1 MTFLT
6 DFADQAVILPL
17 VLAIAIALL
26 VQGWRRGA
34 AAWVAVVCAT
44 FGVTLALKVLFIPCS
59 DAFDM
64 PTLHTPSGHVAA
76 ATVVVGGL
84 AVLLLGRG
92 LAVLVALATA
102 ALIGTT
108 RLVLGEHTGLEVAVG
123 AIVGLAGVAA
133 LIRLAGP
140 PRPATVDVRR
150 VVLIAVLVAVVFHGL
165 HMPAEAHIRG
175 AAWRLAQFLKVCPT
189 DQVRL

>member
-6 DFADQAVILPL
+6 DFADQAVMVPL
-17 VLAIAIALL
+17 MLAIAIALL
-26 VQGWRRGA
+26 MQGWRRGA
-34 AAWVAVVCAT
+34 AAWLAVVCAT

-84 AVLLLGRG
+84 AVLLLGRAP
-92 LAVLVALATA
+92 AVLVALATA

-123 AIVGLAGVAA
+123 AFVGLAGVAA
-133 LIRLAGP
+133 LIRLAGA
-140 PRPATVDVRR
+140 RPAAFQVRR
-150 VVLIAVLVAVVFHGL
+150 LVLIAVLVAVVFHGL

>member
-6 DFADQAVILPL
+6 DFADQAVMLPL

-26 VQGWRRGA
+26 VEGWRRGA
-34 AAWVAVVCAT
+34 VAWVVVVCAT
-44 FGVTLALKVLFIPCS
+44 FGVTLGLKVLFIPCS

-92 LAVLVALATA
+92 VGVLVALATA

-108 RLVLGEHTGLEVAVG
+108 RLVLGEHTGLEVVVG

-133 LIRLAGP
+133 LIRVAGV
-140 PRPATVDVRR
+140 RPATVNVHR

-175 AAWRLAQFLKVCPT
+175 AAWRLAQFLRVCPS

>member
-1 MTFLT
+1 
-6 DFADQAVILPL
+6 
-17 VLAIAIALL
+17 
-26 VQGWRRGA
+26 
-34 AAWVAVVCAT
+34 
-44 FGVTLALKVLFIPCS
+44 
-59 DAFDM
+59 
-64 PTLHTPSGHVAA
+64 VAA

-92 LAVLVALATA
+92 PAVLVALATA

-133 LIRLAGP
+133 LIRLAGA
-140 PRPATVDVRR
+140 RPATVDVRR

-175 AAWRLAQFLKVCPT
+175 AAWRLAQFLKVCRV
-189 DQVRL
+189 DQARL

>member
-6 DFADQAVILPL
+6 DFADQAVMVPL
-17 VLAIAIALL
+17 MLAVAIALL
-26 VQGWRRGA
+26 AQGWRRGA
-34 AAWVAVVCAT
+34 AAWVVVVCIT
-44 FGVTLALKVLFIPCS
+44 FGVTLGLKLLFIPCS
-59 DAFDM
+59 DTFDM

-123 AIVGLAGVAA
+123 AVVGLAGVAA
-133 LIRLAGP
+133 LIRLAGA
-140 PRPATVDVRR
+140 RPATLDVRR

>member
-6 DFADQAVILPL
+6 DFADQAVMVPL
-17 VLAIAIALL
+17 MLAVAITLL
-26 VQGWRRGA
+26 AQGWQRGA

-44 FGVTLALKVLFIPCS
+44 FGVTLGLKLLFIPCS
-59 DAFDM
+59 DALDM

-92 LAVLVALATA
+92 PAVLVALATA

-108 RLVLGEHTGLEVAVG
+108 RLVLGEHTGLEVVVG

-133 LIRLAGP
+133 LIRLAGA
-140 PRPATVDVRR
+140 RPATVDVRR

-175 AAWRLAQFLKVCPT
+175 AAWRLAQFLKVCRV
-189 DQVRL
+189 DQARL

>member
-6 DFADQAVILPL
+6 DFADQAVMVPL
-17 VLAIAIALL
+17 MLAVAIALL

-34 AAWVAVVCAT
+34 AAWVVVVCAT
-44 FGVTLALKVLFIPCS
+44 FGVTLVLKLLFIPCS
-59 DAFDM
+59 DALDM
-64 PTLHTPSGHVAA
+64 PTLRTPSGHVAA

-92 LAVLVALATA
+92 LAVLVALAAA

-133 LIRLAGP
+133 LIRLAGA
-140 PRPATVDVRR
+140 RPATVEVRR
-150 VVLIAVLVAVVFHGL
+150 VVLIAVLVAVIFHGL

>member
-6 DFADQAVILPL
+6 DFADQAVMLPL

-84 AVLLLGRG
+84 AALLLGRS
-92 LAVLVALATA
+92 LAILAALATA
-102 ALIGTT
+102 ALIGAT
-108 RLVLGEHTGLEVAVG
+108 RLVLGEHTGLEVVVG

-140 PRPATVDVRR
+140 RPATVDGRR

-175 AAWRLAQFLKVCPT
+175 AAWRLAHFLRVCPT

>member
-6 DFADQAVILPL
+6 DFADQAVMLPL

-34 AAWVAVVCAT
+34 VAWVVVVCAT
-44 FGVTLALKVLFIPCS
+44 FGVTLGLKVLFIPCS

-84 AVLLLGRG
+84 AVLLLGRR

-133 LIRLAGP
+133 LIRLAGA
-140 PRPATVDVRR
+140 RPAPVDVRR

>member
-6 DFADQAVILPL
+6 DFADQAVMVPL
-17 VLAIAIALL
+17 MLAVAITLL
-26 VQGWRRGA
+26 AQGWQRGA

-44 FGVTLALKVLFIPCS
+44 FGVTLGLKLLFIPCS
-59 DAFDM
+59 DALDM

-92 LAVLVALATA
+92 PAVLVALATA

-133 LIRLAGP
+133 LIRLAGA
-140 PRPATVDVRR
+140 RPATVDVRR

-175 AAWRLAQFLKVCPT
+175 AAWRLAQFLKVCRV
-189 DQVRL
+189 DQARL

>member
-6 DFADQAVILPL
+6 DFADQAVMLPL

-26 VQGWRRGA
+26 VEGWRRGA
-34 AAWVAVVCAT
+34 VAWVVVVCAT
-44 FGVTLALKVLFIPCS
+44 FGVTLGLKVLFIPCS

-76 ATVVVGGL
+76 ATVVVGGP
-84 AVLLLGRG
+84 AVLLLLGRG

-140 PRPATVDVRR
+140 RPATVDVRR

-175 AAWRLAQFLKVCPT
+175 AAWRLAHFLRVCPT

>member
-6 DFADQAVILPL
+6 DFADQAVMVPL
-17 VLAIAIALL
+17 MLAVAIALL

-34 AAWVAVVCAT
+34 AAWVVVVCAT
-44 FGVTLALKVLFIPCS
+44 FGVTLGLKLLFIPCS
-59 DAFDM
+59 AALEV
-64 PTLHTPSGHVAA
+64 PTLRTPSGHVAA
-76 ATVVVGGL
+76 ATVVIGGL

-92 LAVLVALATA
+92 PAVLVALATA

-133 LIRLAGP
+133 LIRLAGA
-140 PRPATVDVRR
+140 RPANVDVRR
-150 VVLIAVLVAVVFHGL
+150 MVLIAVLVAVVFHGL

>member
-6 DFADQAVILPL
+6 DFADQAVMVPL
-17 VLAIAIALL
+17 MLAVAITLL
-26 VQGWRRGA
+26 AQGWRRGA
-34 AAWVAVVCAT
+34 AAWLAVVCAT
-44 FGVTLALKVLFIPCS
+44 FGVTLGLKLLFIPCS
-59 DAFDM
+59 DALDI

-92 LAVLVALATA
+92 PAVLVALATA

-133 LIRLAGP
+133 LIRLAGA
-140 PRPATVDVRR
+140 RPATVDVRR

-175 AAWRLAQFLKVCPT
+175 AAWRLAQFLKVCRV
-189 DQVRL
+189 DQARL

>member
-6 DFADQAVILPL
+6 DFADQAVMVPL
-17 VLAIAIALL
+17 MLAVAIALL

-34 AAWVAVVCAT
+34 AAWVLVVCAT
-44 FGVTLALKVLFIPCS
+44 FGVTLGLKVLFIPCS
-59 DAFDM
+59 DALAM

-92 LAVLVALATA
+92 VGVLVALATA

-108 RLVLGEHTGLEVAVG
+108 RLVLGEHTGLEVVVG

-133 LIRLAGP
+133 LIRVAGV
-140 PRPATVDVRR
+140 RPATVNVHR

-175 AAWRLAQFLKVCPT
+175 AAWRLAQFLRVCPS

>member
-1 MTFLT
+1 MKFLT
-6 DFADQAVILPL
+6 DFADQAVMLPL
-17 VLAIAIALL
+17 MLAVAIALL

-34 AAWVAVVCAT
+34 AAWVVVLCAT
-44 FGVTLALKVLFIPCS
+44 FGVTLGLKVLFIPCS
-59 DAFDM
+59 DALDI

-76 ATVVVGGL
+76 ATVAVGGL
-84 AVLLLGRG
+84 AVLLLGRVP
-92 LAVLVALATA
+92 AVLVALATA

-123 AIVGLAGVAA
+123 AVVGLAGVAA
-133 LIRLAGP
+133 LICLAGV
-140 PRPATVDVRR
+140 RPAAFHVRR
-150 VVLIAVLVAVVFHGL
+150 VMLIAVLIAVVFHGL

-175 AAWRLAQFLKVCPT
+175 AAWRLAHFLSVCPT